1 MLLKTND
8 INTYR
13 ENEDSC
19 KNVSLILFTFSFRT
33 ATSISGNFLRLLGHV
48 GVVTWSLQMKP
59 SGHDNVLCSFVLEKR
74 EKSLQFIFAYF

>member
-1 MLLKTND
+1 MPLKTND

-19 KNVSLILFTFSFRT
+19 KHVSLILFFFFSRS
-33 ATSISGNFLRLLGHV
+33 ATSVSRRFLLFLGHV
-48 GVVTWSLQMKP
+48 GVVTWSLHMQP

>member
-19 KNVSLILFTFSFRT
+19 KDVSLILFPFFFRT
-33 ATSISGNFLRLLGHV
+33 ATSVSRRLLRFLGHV
-48 GVVTWSLQMKP
+48 GGCHVVITNEADWT
-59 SGHDNVLCSFVLEKR
+59 R
-74 EKSLQFIFAYF
+74 